1 MIDEKDVSPCNQ
13 PKQSQPTDSK
23 EDEENIIQWVNE
35 IKDESKREVTL
46 GELSRKREC
55 FSDLA
60 LYIWY
65 STGTVSALYSFI

>member
-35 IKDESKREVTL
+35 IKDESKREVAL

>member
-35 IKDESKREVTL
+35 IKDESKREVAL
-46 GELSRKREC
+46 GELSRKREF

>member
-1 MIDEKDVSPCNQ
+1 MIDEKDVSPTNM
-13 PKQSQPTDSK
+13 PKQTLPKDSK

-35 IKDESKREVTL
+35 IKDESKREVAL

-65 STGTVSALYSFI
+65 SSEQSLPCINIF